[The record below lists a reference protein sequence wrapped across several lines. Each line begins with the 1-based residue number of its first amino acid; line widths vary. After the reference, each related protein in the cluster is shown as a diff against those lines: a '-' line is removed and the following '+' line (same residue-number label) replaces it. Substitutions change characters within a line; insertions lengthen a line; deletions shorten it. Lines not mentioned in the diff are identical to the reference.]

1 MINMN
6 IISGTEN
13 TAVIE
18 EFTKR
23 VDSGEYSVMS
33 VRVDGVEGTAVFNNP
48 VKGMMSISCDEHQG
62 AKSKYEPNKVAY
74 FRPLFGI
81 YAVHPVSVF
90 QEMFNGK
97 GYKVS

>member
-1 MINMN
+1 MVDRSVLSVCGEQMN

-23 VDSGEYSVMS
+23 VDSGKYSVME
-33 VRVDGVEGTAVFNNP
+33 VKVDGVGGTAVFNNP

-62 AKSKYEPNKVAY
+62 SIVT
-74 FRPLFGI
+74 
-81 YAVHPVSVF
+81 
-90 QEMFNGK
+90 GK
-97 GYKVS
+97 QIGRAHV